1 VSLFI
6 PAQVQASRLK
16 ARPKASSKLAF
27 LIAMIAASVVLVG
40 VFMLDKQSD
49 ATFTYLFNED
59 RGLSAGD
66 QVVHE
71 GKKIGQVTEV
81 TDVDSKRAV
90 SVQIRAAYR
99 PEIYSRS
106 ANTARIKKD
115 ISSSKVYLEILT
127 RDTGEPVGDEVVSVN
142 EPITGLETWSEEQL
156 WENADKLEGQTAE
169 IFDKSAQRFD
179 NLERWATEGE
189 GNSLKE
195 DVLSFLKDIE
205 DASDSQASKASEKLN
220 ELIAKGQEIYTQFDE
235 EHTKDLREDLGQ
247 SLQVLKEK
255 SSEISK
261 DTKEYLLEP
270 QAKLPEDEEN
280 QN

>member
-1 VSLFI
+1 MSLFI
-6 PAQVQASRLK
+6 PAQVQASR
-16 ARPKASSKLAF
+16 PKANSKLAF
-27 LIAMIAASVVLVG
+27 LIAMIAASVVLLG
-40 VFMLDKQSD
+40 IFMLDKQSD

-71 GKKIGQVTEV
+71 GKKIGQVVEV
-81 TDVDSKRAV
+81 TDADSKKVV
-90 SVQIRAAYR
+90 SVQIRSAYR
-99 PEIYSRS
+99 PQIYSQS

-156 WENADKLEGQTAE
+156 WESKDKLEGQTAQL
-169 IFDKSAQRFD
+169 FDKSAQGFD

-205 DASDSQASKASEKLN
+205 DASDAQAGKASEKLN

-235 EHTKDLREDLGQ
+235 EHTKDIREDLGE

-270 QAKLPEDEEN
+270 QSKLPKDEEN